1 MKIMV
6 PKGTVT
12 VALCFMTIF
21 LAIGCAA
28 TKKISNDITG
38 GDKAL
43 KKKIAFVPIVN
54 KTGYGGEEFEKS
66 ATIQLKTCLKSVS
79 DDLVIIDSQR
89 ARNLLEQIPR
99 LPSGEFNNLALIRVG
114 RALGLNAVV
123 EKSLSEIECLSDK
136 RGIWGFRNTCM
147 LLELHMR
154 VKAHDIETGA
164 ILFDEVISDEVEVS
178 ERDWQNV
185 KDKSGYKSEIGDR
198 LLAKATDRMCGR
210 LCESLIREPWKGYVI
225 SLSGNTL
232 SLGAGKDV
240 GLAIGDVLEVF
251 GTSEAIKGQGGQFY
265 LLSGSKIG
273 ELRITKVYSNRAE
286 ATAILGSDLQ
296 KSSYVKL
303 NQNSHDS
310 GNLIPNNRTDAD
322 QRNEE

>member
-6 PKGTVT
+6 PKSTIM
-12 VALCFMTIF
+12 ASLCFMAIF

-28 TKKISNDITG
+28 TKGIGNDIRD

-54 KTGYGGEEFEKS
+54 KTGYGDEEFVKS
-66 ATIQLKTCLKSVS
+66 ATIQLKTCLKSVY

-99 LPSGEFNNLALIRVG
+99 LASGELNNLALIRVG

-123 EKSLSEIECLSDK
+123 EKTLWEIEHLSDK
-136 RGIWGFRNTCM
+136 RGIWGFRKTCK
-147 LLELHMR
+147 LLKLNMR

-164 ILFDEVISDEVEVS
+164 ILFDEVITDEVEVS

-185 KDKSGYKSEIGDR
+185 KDKSGYQNEIGDR
-198 LLAKATDRMCGR
+198 LLAKATDGICGR
-210 LCESLIREPWKGYVI
+210 LCESLSREPWKGYVI
-225 SLSGNTL
+225 SVSGNTL

-251 GTSEAIKGQGGQFY
+251 EKSEPIESQGGQFY
-265 LLSGSKIG
+265 LLSGLKIG
-273 ELRITKVYSNRAE
+273 ELRIIRVYRNRAE
-286 ATAILGSDLQ
+286 ATAILGSNLQ
-296 KSSYVKL
+296 ESSYVKL
-303 NQNSHDS
+303 K
-310 GNLIPNNRTDAD
+310 
-322 QRNEE
+322 